1 MLLNPFK
8 ERMFG
13 DRIFSFLVFSLIGA
27 GVTFGSPDISFA
39 VARAPQNSTAIA
51 QAQETPSENPSE
63 AANQLKLG
71 DEGDIVTELQDQLKR
86 LGHYEGSSTGKYDE
100 KTQEAVAKF
109 QTSQQLEPT
118 GIFDTATFEKLRE
131 VQRQQ
136 RYQNRPWGWKRK
148 LVFFGGGGFIL
159 LIGMGGAIFFLL
171 RYINKSGSEP
181 DLQEM
186 DELESGEEEIKLTEL
201 YPISKPTTKVEPP
214 AKKVEA
220 LTRKVESPARKVEP
234 IVKADELPREEESDD
249 RDPETFPPS
258 FLAPPSSDVPNTW
271 HESPSPSLR
280 KNSTLAPEVPTR
292 DRPNLTQSLAS
303 EVPLNYPHLIKSQL
317 DPIEEFIR
325 QLHSPDPDKRKEA
338 IWELAQRADSRAVQP
353 LVSLLL
359 ESDSQQQSLILEA
372 LSQIGTRTLK
382 PMNRALALSLQDDNA
397 QVRKNAIRDL
407 TRVYELIAQLSQ
419 LIYYATDDPDPEVQE
434 TAKWA
439 LGQLSHIRML
449 PSDRNHE

>member
-1 MLLNPFK
+1 
-8 ERMFG
+8 MFG
-13 DRIFSFLVFSLIGA
+13 DRIVSFFVFSLIGA
-27 GVTFGSPDISFA
+27 GVTFGSADITLA
-39 VARAPQNSTAIA
+39 LARDPQNSTAIA
-51 QAQETPSENPSE
+51 QAQEQETPNAEPAE

-71 DEGDIVTELQDQLKR
+71 DEGDIVTELQNRLKQ
-86 LGHYEGSSTGKYDE
+86 LGHYEGDPTGTYDE
-100 KTQEAVAKF
+100 KTQEAVRKF
-109 QTSQQLEPT
+109 QASQQLEPT
-118 GIFDTATFEKLRE
+118 GIFDTATFEKLQE
-131 VQRQQ
+131 VQGRQ
-136 RYQNRPWGWKRK
+136 RARNRPWGWKRK

-159 LIGMGGAIFFLL
+159 LMGMGGAIFVLL
-171 RYINKSGSEP
+171 RYINQSGYEP
-181 DLQEM
+181 DLQ
-186 DELESGEEEIKLTEL
+186 DTDAIADNEEEIKLTEL
-201 YPISKPTTKVEPP
+201 YPISKPVKKIEAP
-214 AKKVEA
+214 AKKIDPPTKEIEPPP
-220 LTRKVESPARKVEP
+220 KKIEP
-234 IVKADELPREEESDD
+234 IVKADELPREEENNRYDL
-249 RDPETFPPS
+249 EAFPPS
-258 FLAPPSSDVPNTW
+258 FSAPEVPPPW
-271 HESPSPSLR
+271 HDSPSPSLTV
-280 KNSTLAPEVPTR
+280 NSTFAPEVPAS

-303 EVPLNYPHLIKSQL
+303 EAPPSPPHFIKSQL

-372 LSQIGTRTLK
+372 LSQIGIRTLK